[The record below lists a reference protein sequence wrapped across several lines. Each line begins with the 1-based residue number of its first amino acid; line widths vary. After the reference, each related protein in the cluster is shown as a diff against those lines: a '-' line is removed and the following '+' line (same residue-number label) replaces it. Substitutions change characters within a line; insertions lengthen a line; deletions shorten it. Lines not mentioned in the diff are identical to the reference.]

1 MLAGWVRIRGDNDV
15 SSPCSCAAGCGR
27 AFRLLSRNQTAAAPD
42 IAPYV
47 STREAD
53 RIEYAVPNHLLFA
66 TDSSEVLP
74 TGHKILEAI
83 AGAAKRRGA
92 APIEV
97 AGYADTVGRKTYNQ
111 KLSEERAQ
119 AVASELAGNGVEAA
133 RITTRG
139 YGESELAVATPNNTD
154 EAKNRRVVVRI
165 ASN

>member
-1 MLAGWVRIRGDNDV
+1 MYRSLVPALLG
-15 SSPCSCAAGCGR
+15 AA
-27 AFRLLSRNQTAAAPD
+27 LLSACSQETKTAAIPD

-47 STREAD
+47 STRDSD

-66 TDSSEVLP
+66 TDSAEVLP
-74 TGHKILEAI
+74 AGHKILEAI

-97 AGYADTVGRKTYNQ
+97 NGYADTVGRKAYNQ
-111 KLSEERAQ
+111 KLSEARAQ
-119 AVASELAGNGVEAA
+119 AVASELASNGVDAA
-133 RITTRG
+133 RIRPQG
-139 YGESELAVATPNNTD
+139 FGETELAVPTPDSVD

>member
-1 MLAGWVRIRGDNDV
+1 MYRTLVPALLG
-15 SSPCSCAAGCGR
+15 AA
-27 AFRLLSRNQTAAAPD
+27 LLSACSANQTKIAAAPD

-47 STREAD
+47 STRDAD

-66 TDSSEVLP
+66 TDSAEVLP
-74 TGHKILEAI
+74 AGHKILEAI

-97 AGYADTVGRKTYNQ
+97 NGYADTTGRKAYNQ
-111 KLSEERAQ
+111 KLSEARAQ
-119 AVASELAGNGVEAA
+119 AVASGLASNGVDAA
-133 RITTRG
+133 RIKPQG
-139 YGESELAVATPNNTD
+139 FGETELAVPTPDSVD

>member
-1 MLAGWVRIRGDNDV
+1 MYRALVPALLGAAVL
-15 SSPCSCAAGCGR
+15 SACSHETK
-27 AFRLLSRNQTAAAPD
+27 TAAAPD

-111 KLSEERAQ
+111 KLSEKRAGTVFQ
-119 AVASELAGNGVEAA
+119 YLVDKGIATDRLVGP
-133 RITTRG
+133 TG
-139 YGESELAVATPNNTD
+139 YGEANPLVATGDKYPECKNET
-154 EAKNRRVVVRI
+154 NRRTELNVQ
-165 ASN
+165 N

>member
-1 MLAGWVRIRGDNDV
+1 MYRALVPALLGAAVL
-15 SSPCSCAAGCGR
+15 SACSHETK
-27 AFRLLSRNQTAAAPD
+27 TAAAPD

-165 ASN
+165 ASI